1 MIITKLIAKPD
12 TSGGGGLIYD
22 EHDNL
27 TLSKNSLKVSPK
39 NPFNDP
45 NLYSIYKQE
54 DLPEKIHFTYKEKI
68 TKDFTISSWVYLTG
82 AYYTYV
88 LLCLS
93 TSNFIWTIAGED
105 KISGQS
111 VPSIEFNGNY
121 QLLLEPISLNK
132 WVYITCVNHNNNL
145 TVYYDG
151 KKQGSVNYN
160 KSLAIDQGGYI
171 FSANYDIYARGIYG
185 YIFDFIISD
194 QAIWLRDF
202 TPPIRPFDDRS
213 LYLDTDKNIWGCS
226 KL

>member
-22 EHDNL
+22 EHDNM

-54 DLPEKIHFTYKEKI
+54 DVPEWITYTCKKNVE
-68 TKDFTISSWVYLTG
+68 KDFTISSWVYLTG
-82 AYYTYV
+82 GYYTYAFIIV
-88 LLCLS
+88 GDYNLYWNLANNNPHS
-93 TSNFIWTIAGED
+93 TSCIYFNDSIKLRLD
-105 KISGQS
+105 S
-111 VPSIEFNGNY
+111 VP
-121 QLLLEPISLNK
+121 LNK
-132 WVYITCVNHNNNL
+132 WVYITCVNSNNQI

-151 KKQGSVNYN
+151 IKQGSVAYN
-160 KSLAIDQGGYI
+160 KNLGLDQGGYL
-171 FSANYDIYARGIYG
+171 FSQNADGIYKRGIYG
-185 YIFDFIISD
+185 YIFDFFISD
-194 QAIWLRDF
+194 KAIWLKNF